1 MDFSLGLNTENAH
14 EYDKYD
20 VVIIGGGPAGLS
32 AALYT
37 ARANFSTL
45 VIEKENEGALL
56 MAHQIDNYIG
66 FDKGHSGKELYEN
79 MKNHAKK
86 FGVDFKNATLFEID
100 PMSSPKTIKTSSQS
114 YQADAIIVATGK
126 GDKQGKK
133 YLGEEEYL
141 GKGVSYCATCDGAFF
156 KDMTVSVF
164 GNGDEAAEEALFLTR
179 YASKVL
185 FFIKEDEIKC
195 EPDLKNSL
203 ESNEKIELITNA
215 NLEEIKGTEF
225 VEKVIVNIDGDKKE
239 YDSSAAFL
247 YLGTKSSL
255 DLYATFAKLDS
266 KGFIETKENMET
278 LVEGIY
284 AAGDIRKKEVRQV
297 VTAASDGAIA
307 GISAVKHLMKIR
319 QK

>member
-1 MDFSLGLNTENAH
+1 MDFSLGLNTENIH

-20 VVIIGGGPAGLS
+20 VIIVGGGPAGLS

-45 VIEKENEGALL
+45 VIEKEGEGALF

-66 FDKGHSGKELYEN
+66 FDKGHSGKELYQK
-79 MKNHAKK
+79 MKNHAKE

-100 PMSSPKTIKTSSQS
+100 PMSSPKIIKTNDQS
-114 YQADAIIVATGK
+114 YQADAIIIATGK
-126 GDKQGKK
+126 GDKQGEK
-133 YLGEEEYL
+133 YLGEKEYL

-156 KDMTVSVF
+156 KNMTVSVF
-164 GNGDEAAEEALFLTR
+164 GNGNETAEEALFLTR
-179 YASKVL
+179 YANKVL
-185 FFIKEDEIKC
+185 IFIKEDDMDC
-195 EPDLKNSL
+195 EWDLKNSL

-215 NLEEIKGTEF
+215 FLEEIKGNEF
-225 VEKVIVNIDGDKKE
+225 VEEVVVNINENKKK
-239 YDSSAAFL
+239 YDVSAAFL
-247 YLGTKSSL
+247 YLGTKSSV
-255 DLYATFAKLDS
+255 DLYATFAKVDS

-278 LVEGIY
+278 LVEGIF

-307 GISAVKHLMKIR
+307 GISAVKYLMKI
-319 QK
+319 KNK